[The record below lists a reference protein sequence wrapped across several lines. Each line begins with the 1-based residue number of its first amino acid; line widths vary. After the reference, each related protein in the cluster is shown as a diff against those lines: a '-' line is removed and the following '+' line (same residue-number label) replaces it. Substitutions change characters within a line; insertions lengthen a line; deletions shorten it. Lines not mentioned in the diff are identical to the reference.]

1 MQNKP
6 RFYASDLVR
15 IGSDAIVD
23 NTFAK
28 VNNTK
33 GLCPGYAIAKFDGIC
48 GSGLSC
54 ISVDGVPTPLQALV
68 SSGALSQ
75 SIFAFYIEW

>member
-1 MQNKP
+1 MQNNP
-6 RFYASDLVR
+6 GFYSSDLVR
-15 IGSDAIVD
+15 IGSDAIDD
-23 NTFAK
+23 NTFAE

-54 ISVDGVPTPLQALV
+54 ISVDGVPTPLQALL

-75 SIFAFYIEW
+75 SMFAFYH